1 MFEVLGINNIND
13 LDLHFELSIAVHTA
27 CLITYYFI
35 AKQQVSFDL

>member
-27 CLITYYFI
+27 
-35 AKQQVSFDL
+35 KQQVSFDL